1 MAINDPINICVF
13 APEIHD
19 PVSHD
24 LLKGINSKLD
34 EYNAQIDVV
43 SAGGLYDIT
52 GAENSNV
59 YLYKTILKT
68 KKFDGL
74 IIFAGSLANFT
85 SVKETKDFLKFIPN
99 DLPTISL
106 SLEIPGYDLLEVDNF
121 EPIREMV
128 NHLIKTHNKKRIAFI
143 KGPND
148 HLEAENRYLGFIQG
162 LKDNNNAPIDELIF
176 EGNYSPYS
184 GSQAIQNI
192 IKNKIELPDA
202 IVCAD
207 DDTALG
213 VYAELKKHKID
224 IKKNSIAITGFDNMD
239 FSRSIEPQLTTVD
252 QSLYLQGQK
261 SLEIIISKIKNREI
275 KSLHFKP
282 HNIYRESCGC
292 IKNKKSD
299 NGFNLEKIYNSQIP
313 DLDYHKSDLQSI
325 FEEYTLSN
333 NLDIK
338 EKIDWYIDLYVNKD
352 YNLVTLSEIL
362 TNLTLNI
369 ASLLDPHKLSEL
381 TIINQELNYKI
392 ILLIDNIKNKES
404 RHYHDTSSELA
415 RVIVQIAKSLEYREL
430 LAALNR
436 DYYFIGIKSIF
447 LKFPGSNN
455 KDLKLL
461 SENTYVKDKHIN
473 IKKSDYYT
481 LYHPVSSKN
490 ERGFAKM
497 EVDTK
502 GFEIAEVITY
512 QITRALYII
521 ELFNELDL
529 KIDELQNSYDSLRE
543 TKDLLIESEQLAK
556 IGGFVS
562 YFTHELNNPIGISVT
577 AITHLQETVKD
588 LKNKYRNNQ
597 LTKTELTKHI
607 ENTENVITII
617 NNNLNRATKL
627 IRGFK
632 QIAVDQGS
640 ELKRDFYLKSYVDE
654 IIHSLTPML
663 KKTKHEIIVDI
674 NDRIKI
680 NSYPGL
686 FSQIIT
692 NLIQNSLIHGF
703 EGIKQGTIDISSFK
717 ENDNLVIIYKDDGIG
732 CSDETLNNMFD
743 SYYSTK
749 IGKGGS
755 GIGMALIKKLITEK
769 LDGNI
774 MCSSEPG
781 KGIMF
786 KITLPDEIV
795 I

>member
-1 MAINDPINICVF
+1 MAIEDPIKICVF

-24 LLKGINSKLD
+24 LLKGINSKLN
-34 EYNAQIDVV
+34 EYNAQIDIV

-59 YLYKTILKT
+59 YLYKSILKT

-85 SVKETKDFLKFIPN
+85 SANETKDFLKFIPDN
-99 DLPTISL
+99 LPTISL
-106 SLEIPGYDLLEVDNF
+106 SLKIPGYDLLEVDNF

-128 NHLIKTHNKKRIAFI
+128 NHLIKTHNKKRLAFI

-162 LKDNNNAPIDELIF
+162 LKDNNIYPIDELIF

-184 GSQAIQNI
+184 GSKAIQNI
-192 IKNKIELPDA
+192 INNKIELPDA
-202 IVCAD
+202 ILCAD

-224 IKKNSIAITGFDNMD
+224 IIKNSIAVTGFDNMD

-252 QSLYLQGQK
+252 QSLFLQGQK
-261 SLEIIISKIKNREI
+261 SLEIIISKIRNIKVKN
-275 KSLHFKP
+275 LLFKP
-282 HNIYRESCGC
+282 QNIYRASCGC
-292 IKNKKSD
+292 IKNKKNSY
-299 NGFNLEKIYNSQIP
+299 GFNLDTIYNSQIP
-313 DLDYHKSDLQSI
+313 DLDYHKNDLQSI
-325 FEEYTLSN
+325 FEEFTLTN
-333 NLDIK
+333 NINIK
-338 EKIDWYIDLYVNKD
+338 EKIDWYIDLYINKD

-362 TNLTLNI
+362 TNLTLNTTP
-369 ASLLDPHKLSEL
+369 LLDPHKLSEL

-392 ILLIDNIKNKES
+392 ILLIDNIRNKES
-404 RHYHDTSSELA
+404 RYYHDTSSELA
-415 RVIVQIAKSLEYREL
+415 RVIVEIAKSLEYREL
-430 LAALNR
+430 LTALNR

-447 LKFPGSNN
+447 LEFPGSSNIA
-455 KDLKLL
+455 LKEL
-461 SENTYVKDKHIN
+461 SKKTYVKDKHIN
-473 IKKSDYYT
+473 IKKTDFYT

-490 ERGFAKM
+490 ERGFARM
-497 EVDTK
+497 EVDSK

-529 KIDELQNSYDSLRE
+529 KIDELQNSYDNLRE

-588 LKNKYRNNQ
+588 LKRKYRSNE

-617 NNNLNRATKL
+617 NNNLNRATTL

-640 ELKRDFYLKSYVDE
+640 EIKREFSLKTYIDE

-663 KKTKHEIIVDI
+663 KKTQHEIHLDI
-674 NDRIKI
+674 NEKLKIK
-680 NSYPGL
+680 SFPGL

-703 EGIKQGTIDISSFK
+703 EGITNGEINIKSFK
-717 ENDNLVIIYKDDGIG
+717 EKSSLILLYSDNGVG
-732 CSDETLNNMFD
+732 CSDETLANMFE

-749 IGKGGS
+749 IGNGGS
-755 GIGMALIKKLITEK
+755 GLGMALIRKLITEK
-769 LDGNI
+769 LSGNI
-774 MCSSEPG
+774 MCTSEPG
-781 KGIMF
+781 KGITF
-786 KITLPDEIV
+786 KITLPGDI
-795 I
+795 IL